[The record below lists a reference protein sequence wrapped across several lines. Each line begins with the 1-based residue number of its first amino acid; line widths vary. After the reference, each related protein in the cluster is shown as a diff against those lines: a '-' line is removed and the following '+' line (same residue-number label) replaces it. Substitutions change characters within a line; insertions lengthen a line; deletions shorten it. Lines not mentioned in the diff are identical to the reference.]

1 LYYLYW
7 FYTVTHE
14 TAVIL
19 LQVYQ
24 GRTIDG
30 ALVAIKV
37 QRPNLLPSVLR
48 DIYIL
53 RLGVCIF
60 PFANTVPY
68 LPFI

>member
-1 LYYLYW
+1 MSIVYYYAQEA
-7 FYTVTHE
+7 V
-14 TAVIL
+14 VIL

-48 DIYIL
+48 DVYIL

-60 PFANTVPY
+60 LFAKTLPY
-68 LPFI
+68 LFI